1 MGGNRKMKHIY
12 TTMPTVT
19 YTVLSL
25 LPPACSTSWYNHQY
39 QM

>member
-1 MGGNRKMKHIY
+1 
-12 TTMPTVT
+12 MPTVT

-25 LPPACSTSWYNHQY
+25 LPPICSTSLYNHQY